1 MKRALVVV
9 DVQQEYV
16 TGELPIAFPPLDVSL
31 PAIALA
37 LDTAHAH
44 GIPVVVVRQVAPEGA
59 PIFAVDGPGY
69 ALHPTVADRPHDLMV
84 DKRLPSA
91 LAGTGLLE
99 WLRDRDV
106 DRVTL
111 VGFMT
116 QNCVDATARHA
127 LHAGLAVEVLSDATG
142 APDYANDAGRVGAQE
157 LHTATLVALHARFA
171 AVAPTAAWVE
181 AVVRD
186 EPLTGGSVLA
196 SARAGRAGV
205 DAAP

>member
-31 PAIALA
+31 PAIGLA
-37 LDTAHAH
+37 VDTAREH
-44 GIPVVVVRQVAPEGA
+44 GVPVVLVRQVAPEGS
-59 PIFAVDGPGY
+59 PIFAVDGEGY
-69 ALHPTVADRPHDLMV
+69 ALHPVVAGRPHDLVV

-99 WLRDRDV
+99 WLREHDV

-111 VGFMT
+111 AGFMT

-142 APDYANDAGRVGAQE
+142 APDYANEAGRVTARE

-171 AVAPTAAWVE
+171 AVAPTAAWVD

-186 EPLTGGSVLA
+186 EPLPGSSVLA
-196 SARAGRAGV
+196 SARAGRAATG
-205 DAAP
+205 ATA